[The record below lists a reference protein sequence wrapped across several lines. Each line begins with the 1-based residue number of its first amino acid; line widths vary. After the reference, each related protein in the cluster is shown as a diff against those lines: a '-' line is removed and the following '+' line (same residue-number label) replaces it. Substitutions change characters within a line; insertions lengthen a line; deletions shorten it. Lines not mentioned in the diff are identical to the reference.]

1 MILRQPVAVGLYEVV
16 HKAADLIDG
25 QFAPGMGVQHGGLI
39 DVLLLPGESGIYGEL
54 VHLDLPPI
62 QRGELIGKRP
72 HVAGGEMT
80 LVYHTGDF
88 HTGIEGQVVN
98 KPSIVFTSVDIPFWS
113 LPAAMTS
120 NTKERSEIVGFTTTA
135 SNTITGI
142 IGLVMPMALAFFGE
156 FNWYVY
162 FFLALAVAVW
172 GVTMYLI
179 SFKLVREHVVPD
191 DSEKFELKLALK
203 NIFQNKPLLLIQI
216 SNIFCL
222 LGMMLKGYLNY
233 YYCVYNWGSLGY
245 MTVLNLINLVGMVVG
260 ALIFTFLSQHI
271 GKKNCMFL
279 FAGLMTISS
288 LVLYFA
294 GYHNAIV
301 LFATSS
307 VSTVCVGAVMV
318 CVNAMMMD
326 TIEYGEWKTGQ
337 RNEAMITSTRCFV
350 TKCVMAVAGIA
361 VAAVIGL
368 TGYIPQETVQPVNVL
383 NSFHFVYTLV
393 SAGIIILAV
402 VPMLFYKLTEKRHA
416 EIMEELAARKASKTQ

>member
-1 MILRQPVAVGLYEVV
+1 
-16 HKAADLIDG
+16 
-25 QFAPGMGVQHGGLI
+25 
-39 DVLLLPGESGIYGEL
+39 
-54 VHLDLPPI
+54 
-62 QRGELIGKRP
+62 
-72 HVAGGEMT
+72 
-80 LVYHTGDF
+80 
-88 HTGIEGQVVN
+88 
-98 KPSIVFTSVDIPFWS
+98 
-113 LPAAMTS
+113 MTS

-301 LFATSS
+301 LLPHLLSQLYALELSWS
-307 VSTVCVGAVMV
+307 VST
-318 CVNAMMMD
+318 
-326 TIEYGEWKTGQ
+326 
-337 RNEAMITSTRCFV
+337 R
-350 TKCVMAVAGIA
+350 
-361 VAAVIGL
+361 
-368 TGYIPQETVQPVNVL
+368 
-383 NSFHFVYTLV
+383 
-393 SAGIIILAV
+393 
-402 VPMLFYKLTEKRHA
+402 
-416 EIMEELAARKASKTQ
+416 

>member
-1 MILRQPVAVGLYEVV
+1 
-16 HKAADLIDG
+16 
-25 QFAPGMGVQHGGLI
+25 
-39 DVLLLPGESGIYGEL
+39 
-54 VHLDLPPI
+54 
-62 QRGELIGKRP
+62 
-72 HVAGGEMT
+72 
-80 LVYHTGDF
+80 
-88 HTGIEGQVVN
+88 
-98 KPSIVFTSVDIPFWS
+98 
-113 LPAAMTS
+113 
-120 NTKERSEIVGFTTTA
+120 
-135 SNTITGI
+135 
-142 IGLVMPMALAFFGE
+142 
-156 FNWYVY
+156 
-162 FFLALAVAVW
+162 
-172 GVTMYLI
+172 
-179 SFKLVREHVVPD
+179 
-191 DSEKFELKLALK
+191 
-203 NIFQNKPLLLIQI
+203 
-216 SNIFCL
+216 
-222 LGMMLKGYLNY
+222 MMLKGYLNY

-245 MTVLNLINLVGMVVG
+245 MTALNLINLVGMVVG